1 MAVTNQQY
9 ATNSYKVVIT
19 NELAGSNDVISGVNT
34 AITTLGWSLYDA
46 VDQTEYSP
54 IVTRVYRAANVDG
67 ATYKYALVKFDTLRL
82 KINLSCAEDWNVTTH
97 VATNESW
104 HADGCFYHGY
114 DLRYSTIFIN
124 ATARHL
130 LLQTWILNEP
140 GHWAGIFETERV
152 AGEDISSNTAPCFF
166 YTNSLTL
173 GTPFG
178 IEGGR
183 WSNNSSVMISFPR
196 TPDGQ
201 VNEFAASVYAPTTS
215 RGMWPPYYPSGNTAN
230 IGQNSVFTT
239 ANTDFNALHLG
250 SWWLNI
256 GAGAMSQTNSSSIST
271 QGGVWGWD
279 GSELPMS
286 PVAVDALKKHMPF
299 GRVYDMGITLPIG
312 NQLDTTYFSAN
323 TNGGWPDAYAS
334 GTSNTEFL
342 LMPLN
347 GGLDQYLSNN
357 YQLTTGTWPTP
368 PMVPNSG
375 ISVSWSNNWN
385 TVYSTL
391 TTVGNNVWAASNNGI
406 WIWNQT
412 AGTNSTS
419 NLVYYNSNGVLDLM
433 FDGKR
438 SIYATINTGVI
449 QIDTETFASNLIGS
463 VAMSDQGGCSYLNM
477 DNKYIYAV
485 ARTANTR
492 PHCHIIYRSNNT
504 VAANTIQLATGV
516 QLNVASGW
524 NTPMPDY
531 NGFVYLSN
539 SPGTTSSQQ
548 KRMLVANVE
557 LGGSGVANTIQYW
570 YTSAAHDARYEY
582 DNIWLEP
589 FSNRLYHFM
598 TTSSVGYV
606 LEYSNDRTFSLIAN
620 TAQIGASFGVNAGTQ
635 CQMGYF
641 HQNAPGGAAFTN
653 NGLDYRGDLNIIQHR
668 GMFQVQPK
676 YPGRSINGAV
686 MSYVT
691 RFVLHHPAPNPSN
704 TIKLAG
710 LLSRV
715 YEAQNSVSS
724 AVTSAG
730 GTDLKLPANYT
741 YTNGI
746 RMFSNHYISNNEV
759 RIQVQSNYFPN
770 YSIGAYPTG
779 RLLIKA

>member
-114 DLRYSTIFIN
+114 DVRYSTIFIN

-166 YTNSLTL
+166 YTNSLML

-183 WSNNSSVMISFPR
+183 WSNNSSVMVSFPR
-196 TPDGQ
+196 TPDGL
-201 VNEFAASVYAPTTS
+201 VNEFAAGVYAPTTS

-230 IGQNSVFTT
+230 IGQNSVFST

-256 GAGAMSQTNSSSIST
+256 GAGSINTNSASIST

-279 GSELPMS
+279 GTELPMS
-286 PVAVDALKKHMPF
+286 PIAVDALRKHMPF

-312 NQLDTTYFSAN
+312 NQLDTTYFTAN
-323 TNGGWPDAYAS
+323 TAGGWPDASAS

-357 YQLTTGTWPTP
+357 YPWSTGTWPTP

-375 ISVSWSNNWN
+375 IQVSWSNNWN

-391 TTVGNNVWAASNNGI
+391 TTVGNNVWAAANNGI

-412 AGTNSTS
+412 AGTNTTA
-419 NLVYYNSNGVLDLM
+419 NLVYFNSNGVLDMM
-433 FDGKR
+433 FDGRR

-449 QIDTETFASNLIGS
+449 QIDTETYASNLIGS

-477 DNKYIYAV
+477 DNKYIYATS
-485 ARTANTR
+485 RTANTR

-516 QLNVASGW
+516 QLNTASGW

-539 SPGTTSSQQ
+539 SPGTTASQQ
-548 KRMLVANVE
+548 KRMMVANVE
-557 LGGSGVANTIQYW
+557 LGGSGVANTLQY
-570 YTSAAHDARYEY
+570 YYSQTATNQNGNY

-589 FSNRLYHFM
+589 FSNRLYHFV
-598 TTSSVGYV
+598 TTSTAGWVI
-606 LEYSNDRTFSLIAN
+606 EYTNDRTFTLIAN
-620 TAQIGASFGVNAGTQ
+620 TIQIGASFGVNSGTQ
-635 CQMGYF
+635 SQMGYW

-653 NGLDYRGDLNIIQHR
+653 NAQDFRGDLNIIQHR

-676 YPGRSINGAV
+676 FPGRSINAATF
-686 MSYVT
+686 SYIT

-704 TIKLAG
+704 TIKFAG

-724 AVTSAG
+724 AVTSAAS
-730 GTDLKLPANYT
+730 TDLKFPANYS

-746 RMFSNHYISNNEV
+746 RMFSNHYIGNNEV

>member
-1 MAVTNQQY
+1 MAVTNTQY
-9 ATNSYKVVIT
+9 ATNSYRVVIT
-19 NELAGSNDVISGVNT
+19 NEFAGSNNIIAGVNT

-46 VDQTEYSP
+46 VDQTDYSP
-54 IVTRVYRAANVDG
+54 IVTRVYRSINVDG
-67 ATYKYALVKFDTLRL
+67 TTYKYALVKFDTLKLR
-82 KINLSCAEDWNVTTH
+82 INLSCAEDWNVTTH
-97 VATNESW
+97 VATNEAW
-104 HADGCFYHGY
+104 HSDGCFSHGY
-114 DLRYSTIFIN
+114 DVRYSTVFIN

-130 LLQTWILNEP
+130 MMQTWILNEP
-140 GHWAGIFETERV
+140 GHWGGIFETERV

-166 YTNSLTL
+166 YTNSLML

-178 IEGGR
+178 IDNAR
-183 WSNNSSVMISFPR
+183 LSNNSFVMMSFPR
-196 TPDGQ
+196 TPDGL
-201 VNEFAASVYAPTTS
+201 VNEFAAGVYAPTTS
-215 RGMWPPYYPSGNTAN
+215 RGMWPPYYPSGNTGN
-230 IGQNSVFTT
+230 IGMNSVFTT

-286 PVAVDALKKHMPF
+286 PIAVDGIRKHMPF
-299 GRVYDMGITLPIG
+299 GRVYDVGITHPIG
-312 NQLDTTYFSAN
+312 NQLDTTYFTAN
-323 TNGGWPDAYAS
+323 TNGGWPDASAS

-347 GGLDQYLSNN
+347 GGLENYLSNN

-368 PMVPNSG
+368 PMIANSG
-375 ISVSWSNNWN
+375 VSVSWSNNWN
-385 TVYSTL
+385 VVYSTL
-391 TTVGNNVWAASNNGI
+391 TTVGNNVFAAANNGV

-412 AGTNSTS
+412 AGTNTTA
-419 NLVYYNSNGVLDLM
+419 NLVYFNSNGVLDLM

-438 SIYATINTGVI
+438 SVYATINTGVI
-449 QIDTETFASNLIGS
+449 QIDTETFATNLIGS
-463 VAMSDQGGCSYLNM
+463 AAMTDQGGCSYLNM

-492 PHCHIIYRSNNT
+492 PHCHIIHRSNNT
-504 VAANTIQLATGV
+504 VLSNTIQLAASV
-516 QLNVASGW
+516 ALNVASGW

-557 LGGSGVANTIQYW
+557 LGGAGVANSLQY
-570 YTSAAHDARYEY
+570 YYNTAAHDARYEY

-589 FSNRLYHFM
+589 FSNRLYHFL
-598 TTSSVGYV
+598 TTSTAGWV
-606 LEYSNDRTFSLIAN
+606 LEYQNDRTFALIAN
-620 TAQIGASFGVNAGTQ
+620 TAQIDSRFYVNQGNQ
-635 CQMGYF
+635 NQMGYF

-653 NGLDYRGDLNIIQHR
+653 NAQDYRGDLNIIQHR

-676 YPGRSINGAV
+676 FPGRSINSGLF
-686 MSYVT
+686 SYLS

-704 TIKLAG
+704 SYKLAG
-710 LLSRV
+710 LMSRC
-715 YEAQNSVSS
+715 YETGNTLSS

-730 GTDLKLPANYT
+730 STDLRFPSNYM

-746 RMFSNHYISNNEV
+746 RVFSNHYISNNEV